1 MVIGQPEHG
10 TACTRIARGPRGAYE
25 LQHERALRALRGR
38 RDGGASHE
46 RAKAIHLLLQ
56 PRGLGALLDELG
68 AQPPQ
73 LGAGRGLN
81 PLEEGGQQH
90 IWQARAR
97 LDAAPLLGHAGDA
110 VRGLADLDL
119 LKLKVFARQV
129 WHRRDQRERVVPA
142 CMHMRHV
149 HPCGK
154 RRPDLPPYPQP
165 QHQLPP
171 SPA

>member
-1 MVIGQPEHG
+1 MRLSQHMGSARMAWQVQYPSYRHGHRPASEHG

-68 AQPPQ
+68 AQPLQ

-81 PLEEGGQQH
+81 PLEEGGQ
-90 IWQARAR
+90 
-97 LDAAPLLGHAGDA
+97 
-110 VRGLADLDL
+110 
-119 LKLKVFARQV
+119 
-129 WHRRDQRERVVPA
+129 
-142 CMHMRHV
+142 
-149 HPCGK
+149 
-154 RRPDLPPYPQP
+154 
-165 QHQLPP
+165 
-171 SPA
+171 